1 MVKSFHKARLDFLNH
16 RDCTLFTGSSCI
28 RMRRAADGFQ
38 IRGSPMN
45 HRRAYSSGRHSDPQ
59 STTAEIHVFPE
70 TPRISVRERIA
81 EAGSSGRRRSLVAW
95 LRNQA
100 SDARERAETAE
111 GRGARWAL
119 LALAA
124 SYDRR
129 ADHVESMV
137 VPDEPSP
144 AMAL

>member
-1 MVKSFHKARLDFLNH
+1 
-16 RDCTLFTGSSCI
+16 
-28 RMRRAADGFQ
+28 
-38 IRGSPMN
+38 MN
-45 HRRAYSSGRHSDPQ
+45 HRRAYASRRHSDPQ
-59 STTAEIHVFPE
+59 SITAEIHVFPE
-70 TPRISVRERIA
+70 LPRISVRETVAKPNRS
-81 EAGSSGRRRSLVAW
+81 ERRQTLVEW
-95 LRNQA
+95 LRDQA
-100 SDARERAETAE
+100 SDARGRAEKAE

-137 VPDEPSP
+137 APDVASP